1 MGLVGGHVL
10 TAMTQLPL
18 PIKKRPEGP
27 TEKVLEQLPDVDP
40 YHVSYYA
47 VDASQQER
55 DGYEGEPGHPRDGG
69 REVSL
74 SEGRGARGSVAGLY
88 EQGRGGQA
96 LGGPVLPLLPS
107 RRQKP

>member
-10 TAMTQLPL
+10 TAVTQLLL
-18 PIKKRPEGP
+18 PIKKNTDGP
-27 TEKVLEQLPDVDP
+27 NEKALEQLPNVDP
-40 YHVSYYA
+40 YHVSYHT
-47 VDASQQER
+47 VDACQQKR
-55 DGYEGEPGHPRDGG
+55 DSYEGEPGHPHDGG
-69 REVSL
+69 CDVSL

>member
-10 TAMTQLPL
+10 TAATQLPL

-47 VDASQQER
+47 V
-55 DGYEGEPGHPRDGG
+55 
-69 REVSL
+69 
-74 SEGRGARGSVAGLY
+74 
-88 EQGRGGQA
+88 
-96 LGGPVLPLLPS
+96 
-107 RRQKP
+107 